1 MLAADNGH
9 MDTVNTLAGT
19 HNANVEAVDH
29 EGKTALTFDVE
40 KGLTEIVNT
49 VRPMTLSLDAN
60 PQGSDSKL
68 TQAHPCTICLH
79 NCPEVRF
86 DPCGPTA
93 CRSCSRELRKRD
105 GATATGAT
113 SPYLECRTSSCK
125 PAWSLSYRPIRLGIC
140 HVDPTQGMSVPL
152 SKT

>member
-68 TQAHPCTICLH
+68 TQAHTCTICLH

-93 CRSCSRELRKRD
+93 CRSCSRELRKRRRD
-105 GATATGAT
+105 
-113 SPYLECRTSSCK
+113 CHRCNK
-125 PAWSLSYRPIRLGIC
+125 PVS
-140 HVDPTQGMSVPL
+140 GMQDVFL
-152 SKT
+152 